1 MKGVSTMTNM
11 IKVNREILYRA
22 CKFQSEA
29 YYADHGMNLA
39 KMWEVVNSGTRRGD
53 YWKEVCLAE
62 YAEYIERGIIW

>member
-1 MKGVSTMTNM
+1 MTNM

-53 YWKEVCLAE
+53 YWKEVCLCE

>member
-1 MKGVSTMTNM
+1 MKGEVNMTGM
-11 IKVNREILYRA
+11 IKADKKILYKA

-39 KMWEVVNSGTRRGD
+39 KMWAVVNSHTRRGD
-53 YWKEVCLAE
+53 YWKELCLAE